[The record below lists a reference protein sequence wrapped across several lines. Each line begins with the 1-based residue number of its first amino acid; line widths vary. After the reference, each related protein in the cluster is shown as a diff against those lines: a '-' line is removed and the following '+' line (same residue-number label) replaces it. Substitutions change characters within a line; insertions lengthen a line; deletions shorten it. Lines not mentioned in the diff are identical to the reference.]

1 MDIINRRPGLAAL
14 VAFIAGLIIGLV
26 VLGWW
31 LFPVRYTGADPSGTF
46 PEYQAIIVR
55 NASELYAFDNNQ
67 EKLRAT
73 LSGWGGDAVACEMAA
88 ASTDPADQQRLV
100 AAATIVNGVGCNL
113 AAVPGV
119 VPGAATAAP
128 GVATAAVPGA
138 TADEGGMGTLQFLLI
153 GTLLLLL
160 LLAMFY
166 VWNRRRALLAGDT
179 DEENLTYEV
188 EAKAARPS
196 TRPSFGR
203 SAASG
208 AAAATAAATAR
219 SSARPTAPAA
229 AESSPVPIARFRTIF
244 TRGNDNYDDSFSI
257 ENGNGDFLGEC
268 GVGISETIGATTP
281 KNVTAFEVWL
291 FDKNDI
297 RTITKVIMSDHAFFD
312 EALKAKLAPKGE
324 PVLARENETIV
335 LETATLIINAE
346 ITEMGY
352 GAGGDAPDA
361 SYFDRFIIELSAWA
375 KEGDYVAPP
384 AADEGEDLLRY

>member
-1 MDIINRRPGLAAL
+1 
-14 VAFIAGLIIGLV
+14 
-26 VLGWW
+26 
-31 LFPVRYTGADPSGTF
+31 
-46 PEYQAIIVR
+46 
-55 NASELYAFDNNQ
+55 
-67 EKLRAT
+67 
-73 LSGWGGDAVACEMAA
+73 
-88 ASTDPADQQRLV
+88 
-100 AAATIVNGVGCNL
+100 
-113 AAVPGV
+113 
-119 VPGAATAAP
+119 VPGAATDEE
-128 GVATAAVPGA
+128 GA
-138 TADEGGMGTLQFLLI
+138 GTLPLLLI

-160 LLAMFY
+160 LLGMFY

-179 DEENLTYEV
+179 DEDNLTYEDDAI
-188 EAKAARPS
+188 EAQAARPS

-203 SAASG
+203 SGASG
-208 AAAATAAATAR
+208 AAAAAAARPT
-219 SSARPTAPAA
+219 ARPTAPAA
-229 AESSPVPIARFRTIF
+229 ADASPVPIARFRTIF

-257 ENGNGDFLGEC
+257 ENANGDFLGEC

-281 KNVTAFEVWL
+281 KNATAFEVWL

-335 LETATLIINAE
+335 LETASLIINAE
-346 ITEMGY
+346 ITEMAY

>member
-46 PEYQAIIVR
+46 PEYQVIIVR
-55 NASELYAFDNNQ
+55 NAAELYAFDNNQ

-73 LSGWGGDAVACEMAA
+73 LSGWGGDTVACEMAA

-100 AAATIVNGVGCNL
+100 AAATIVNGVGCGNL

-119 VPGAATAAP
+119 IPGAATAVPGAATAVVP
-128 GVATAAVPGA
+128 SATAE
-138 TADEGGMGTLQFLLI
+138 EGGMGTLQFLLI

-166 VWNRRRALLAGDT
+166 VWNRRRALLAGET
-179 DEENLTYEV
+179 DEENLTYEDDAV
-188 EAKAARPS
+188 EAKTARP
-196 TRPSFGR
+196 TARPSFGR
-203 SAASG
+203 SG
-208 AAAATAAATAR
+208 AAAATAARPT
-219 SSARPTAPAA
+219 ARPTTPAA
-229 AESSPVPIARFRTIF
+229 ADASPVPIARFRTIF

-257 ENGNGDFLGEC
+257 ENANGDFLGEC
-268 GVGISETIGATTP
+268 GVGLSETIGATTP

-346 ITEMGY
+346 ITEMAY